1 MWLYLGVRR
10 RKIHNCNRHLSFRV
24 PFFLL
29 LHFSVFSLNSET
41 IIFNPP
47 TEPKNRL
54 QMLAKAIHNKSL
66 PSFDFFFHPQ
76 HTHSIMSQTQTR
88 PQHDI
93 LLFFVLLL
101 FSFFYTIRHT
111 PIAKHVHCVCD
122 RSQFT
127 FLMVQIIIFFT
138 LPRKKREKKK
148 LFQST
153 AWMNKSSSIERMKNV
168 IQNKT
173 MKKLIFSL
181 LCDCPMRSVR

>member
-66 PSFDFFFHPQ
+66 PSFDFFSSTTHPL
-76 HTHSIMSQTQTR
+76 H
-88 PQHDI
+88 
-93 LLFFVLLL
+93 
-101 FSFFYTIRHT
+101 
-111 PIAKHVHCVCD
+111 HVANSNETAAWH
-122 RSQFT
+122 FT
-127 FLMVQIIIFFT
+127 FFCSSSLFIFLYHSPHSNCKTHPLCLRPFT
-138 LPRKKREKKK
+138 IYILDGPDYNFFHFTQKKKREKK
-148 LFQST
+148 T
-153 AWMNKSSSIERMKNV
+153 VPVN
-168 IQNKT
+168 
-173 MKKLIFSL
+173 
-181 LCDCPMRSVR
+181 SVNEQKQQHRTDEKCYSE